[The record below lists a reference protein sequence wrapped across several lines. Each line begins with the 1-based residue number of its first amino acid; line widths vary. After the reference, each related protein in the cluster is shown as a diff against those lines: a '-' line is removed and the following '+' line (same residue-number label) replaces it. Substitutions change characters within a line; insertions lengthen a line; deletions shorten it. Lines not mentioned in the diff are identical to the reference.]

1 MFALNTPT
9 QAFSNQREEELL
21 EQSGGEKS
29 KLKVEKEGRGGQIVC
44 GTVVFSSVVLAFIV
58 I

>member
-21 EQSGGEKS
+21 EQSGEEKS
-29 KLKVEKEGRGGQIVC
+29 KLKVEKEG
-44 GTVVFSSVVLAFIV
+44 
-58 I
+58 